1 MNRNSIDASLVIF
14 YNVNIKGLWSNRM
27 NIAIDF
33 SEYELNG
40 KYYGGSERKEGITLD
55 GDDYMIKY
63 QKRTAFG
70 KRNNHIS
77 EFIGSH
83 IFEICGFQVHKTYL
97 GYRNGEQV
105 VACKDFNV
113 KGKQFVPFNDIGES
127 TLDQD
132 KETYQYSYEDIMQM
146 LRDNSKLTDVQET
159 ISMFWQ
165 IYIMDALLGNF
176 DRHGANWGFTKENN
190 RYTLAPVFDN
200 GSCLFP
206 NLIDETEMIEIMKSK
221 NETEKR
227 IYKFPTSQVKLNGK
241 KSSYFEV
248 INSLQFEECNEA
260 LRYVMMRLDMS
271 KVERLLENI
280 PFITDIQRAFYKY
293 MITMRYDGILV
304 ASFQKL
310 SLRE

>member
-1 MNRNSIDASLVIF
+1 MIT
-14 YNVNIKGLWSNRM
+14 
-27 NIAIDF
+27 AINF

-40 KYYGGSERKEGITLD
+40 MYYGGSERKEGITLAD
-55 GDDYMIKY
+55 EDYMIKY
-63 QKRTAFG
+63 QKQTAFG

-83 IFEICGFQVHKTYL
+83 IFELCGFQAHKTYL

-113 KGKQFVPFNDIGES
+113 EGKQFVPFNDIGES

-132 KETYQYSYEDIMQM
+132 KESYQYDYEDIMQV

-176 DRHGANWGFTKENN
+176 DRHGANWGFIKENN
-190 RYTLAPVFDN
+190 YYTLAPVFDN

-206 NLIDETEMIEIMKSK
+206 NLVDEAEMMEIMNSEE
-221 NETEKR
+221 ETEKR

-248 INSLQFEECNEA
+248 INSLQFEECNQA
-260 LRYVMMRLDMS
+260 LRYVMIQFDMS
-271 KVERLLENI
+271 KVEQLLDETPLI
-280 PFITDIQRAFYKY
+280 SDMQRAFYKH
-293 MITMRYDGILV
+293 MIAARYEKILV
-304 ASFQKL
+304 ASIKKL
-310 SLRE
+310 QVRGESNERDNNTR